1 MLRPHL
7 IFLLAD
13 QLRYDVLGAYGDHQC
28 PTPGLDRLAE
38 RSTIFD
44 RHYTPCPLCGPA
56 HASILTGLSPR
67 RHGAIISGWLPG
79 ERTFGHVKP
88 DVDLLPHRLAEAG
101 YRVVHVGIQLLRGPQ
116 DKRVQAAGVEY
127 LGPAS
132 NGEHLRDLLS
142 RNLQLGDV
150 ESFRDPIVDAEHGRP
165 AVFTTSAPRPAI
177 FPLRE
182 EMFLDE
188 VLAGRMVETV
198 NQHAEVKDARPLAL
212 FGFFWLPHPP
222 LWAPSVWAGKVAPD
236 AVSLPPHVGKWFTG
250 MPAMQ
255 LANIPGQIG
264 AHISLPQWRDVW
276 AMYFGMVAL
285 LDRCV
290 SRVLAS
296 LDHAAMLD
304 DSLVLF
310 TSDHGDMLGSHRL
323 YGKMCL
329 YEESVRVP
337 LLCKLPHQSSSR
349 RVLEMTDHLDLAPT
363 LADLAGVP
371 FASGGTGRSL
381 RSLADGHPNHEPR
394 LHTFA
399 AYDGN
404 AGRGF
409 AHRMVRSATHKL
421 IHNVGDHAE
430 LYDVIEDP
438 RETRN
443 LAGQVE
449 SKDAEDGLRHT
460 LNQWMAETGDDAPR
474 C

>member
-1 MLRPHL
+1 MSRPHL
-7 IFLLAD
+7 IFLMAD

-67 RHGAIISGWLPG
+67 QHGALISGWFHS
-79 ERTFGHVKP
+79 EQSFGFVKP
-88 DVDLLPHRLAEAG
+88 NITLFPQILAEAG
-101 YRVVHVGIQLLRGPQ
+101 YRVVHVGIQLLRGS
-116 DKRVQAAGVEY
+116 KGSRLQAAGVEY
-127 LGPAS
+127 SGPAS

-150 ESFRDPIVDAEHGRP
+150 EAFRDPIIDTENGKP
-165 AVFTTSAPRPAI
+165 TVFTTSSPRPAI

-182 EMFLDE
+182 ELFLDE
-188 VLAGRMVETV
+188 VLATRMVEVV
-198 NQHAEVKDARPLAL
+198 NQHVNTGDTRPLAL

-222 LWAPSVWAGKVAPD
+222 LWAPKVWASKVAAD
-236 AVSLPPHVGKWFTG
+236 AISLPPHVGKWFSG
-250 MPAMQ
+250 MPALQ
-255 LANIPGQIG
+255 LANIPGQLG
-264 AHISLPQWRDVW
+264 AHVSLPQWREIW

-285 LDRCV
+285 MDRCV
-290 SRVLAS
+290 SRVLAAF
-296 LDHAAMLD
+296 DYAAMLD

-329 YEESVRVP
+329 YEEATRVP
-337 LLCKLPHQSSSR
+337 LLCKLPHQTSSR
-349 RVLEMTDHLDLAPT
+349 RVLEMTDHLDLVPT
-363 LADLAGVP
+363 LADLAGISAP
-371 FASGGTGRSL
+371 TGCAGRSL
-381 RSLADGHPNHEPR
+381 RTLAEGQPNHEPR
-394 LHTFA
+394 LQTFA

-409 AHRMVRSATHKL
+409 TQRMVRTATHKL
-421 IHNVGDHAE
+421 IHNIGDRAE

-443 LAGQVE
+443 LAGQVKE
-449 SKDAEDGLRHT
+449 KTVEIELRDM
-460 LNQWMAETGDDAPR
+460 LNKWMADTGDDAPR